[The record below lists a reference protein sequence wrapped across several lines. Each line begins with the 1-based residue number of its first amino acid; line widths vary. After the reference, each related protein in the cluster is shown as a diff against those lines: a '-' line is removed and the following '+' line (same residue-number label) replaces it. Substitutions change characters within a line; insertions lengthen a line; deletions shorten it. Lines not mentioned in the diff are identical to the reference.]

1 MLRMNESKIE
11 ALSQDYIAIDGMVY
25 KVIQWP
31 EASTRDDGYVFLY
44 VGWTGY
50 ERDFVNGMHSR

>member
-1 MLRMNESKIE
+1 MNESKIE

-44 VGWTGY
+44 VGWTAH
-50 ERDFVNGMHSR
+50 ERDFVNGMYIR